1 MGVDFCKPY
10 HFSLDVTLQAKL
22 VFTETLRV
30 LSSAARFASLTSRAK
45 LACDEVKG
53 VTHFEKAVVFEGMLW
68 LK

>member
-1 MGVDFCKPY
+1 MGVDFV
-10 HFSLDVTLQAKL
+10 LNTIVT
-22 VFTETLRV
+22 

-53 VTHFEKAVVFEGMLW
+53 VTHFEKAVIVEGMLW

>member
-1 MGVDFCKPY
+1 MGG
-10 HFSLDVTLQAKL
+10 SSILITTVT
-22 VFTETLRV
+22 

-53 VTHFEKAVVFEGMLW
+53 VTHFEKAVVVEGMLW